1 MANGYYRKKL
11 KMLRC
16 AHCSLR
22 SLCAHAMHMVT
33 SLWST
38 HGSCGPAFAIVTN
51 HHCDCSIRPSG
62 AIEKH
67 VKKSINALLTNYYLC
82 LSLSPHGCLAGRPA
96 PPPHPH
102 PSRRAACGRAP
113 PQKTKNTLRN
123 AEKSPMPQP
132 IVGSRAAEPWLTGAR
147 AVRGPG
153 LRSLMPQLMCLAFF
167 FTLLLS
173 VCQPGSVSAGWGLI
187 HTMRTMH
194 WGANHMSTC
203 HANASDT

>member
-1 MANGYYRKKL
+1 MA
-11 KMLRC
+11 
-16 AHCSLR
+16 H
-22 SLCAHAMHMVT
+22 
-33 SLWST
+33 
-38 HGSCGPAFAIVTN
+38 GPAFAIITN

-67 VKKSINALLTNYYLC
+67 VKSINALLTNYYLC

-96 PPPHPH
+96 PPPPLAARCVRPRTTPKNKKTHCATRREKSDATTH
-102 PSRRAACGRAP
+102 RRIACCRTMAHGGARRARARP
-113 PQKTKNTLRN
+113 PVSH
-123 AEKSPMPQP
+123 AS
-132 IVGSRAAEPWLTGAR
+132 AHA
-147 AVRGPG
+147 
-153 LRSLMPQLMCLAFF
+153 CLAFF
-167 FTLLLS
+167 LTLVLS